1 MALFSATNVFSICAL
16 CSTRRQARECRIGF
30 KIVFVGCNWSVGF
43 LYKFL
48 SCAYSYPLV
57 PSGSYNSC
65 IAIRLKYAYFC
76 LPRRCKHLTITG
88 VAIKNCEEM
97 MKSNLFANCVFAVCL
112 LTGIMLVQSQFSNV
126 YAAAENSATDK
137 ILAEAWTAYNIGNYK
152 KTISLVEPLAG
163 DGNPRAQV
171 MLGRC
176 YENGLGV
183 EQDMA
188 VAAQWF
194 QLAAEQN
201 DSEAQVLLAY
211 CYEVGAG
218 VPKNPREVMNLM
230 TRAAESGNAEA
241 QFNLALNY
249 SQGLYGAPKNELE
262 SFRWASL
269 AAQKGYAQA
278 ERFLGAC
285 YEYGFGV
292 NADPVLS
299 AEWYKKAAAQG
310 LERDGSIFNFVR
322 QYNMD

>member
-1 MALFSATNVFSICAL
+1 MKRHLVTALCAAFLLIGACAL
-16 CSTRRQARECRIGF
+16 GASLAQ
-30 KIVFVGCNWSVGF
+30 
-43 LYKFL
+43 
-48 SCAYSYPLV
+48 
-57 PSGSYNSC
+57 
-65 IAIRLKYAYFC
+65 
-76 LPRRCKHLTITG
+76 
-88 VAIKNCEEM
+88 
-97 MKSNLFANCVFAVCL
+97 
-112 LTGIMLVQSQFSNV
+112 
-126 YAAAENSATDK
+126 AAAGAADRA
-137 ILAEAWTAYNIGNYK
+137 LQEAWTAYNIGNYQ
-152 KTISLVEPLAG
+152 KTLRLIEPLAG

-183 EQDMA
+183 KQDLG

-218 VPKNPREVMNLM
+218 VPKDPQQVMNLM

-249 SQGLYGAPKNELE
+249 SQGLYGAPKNEQE

-269 AAQKGYAQA
+269 SAQQGYAQA

-292 NADPVLS
+292 TADQAQAQAWYAK
-299 AEWYKKAAAQG
+299 AEAQG
-310 LERDGSIFNFVR
+310 LSREGSIFNKVTDYTMPASEAV
-322 QYNMD
+322 QQ

>member
-1 MALFSATNVFSICAL
+1 MKQLCVAALLCAALVAGSA
-16 CSTRRQARECRIGF
+16 
-30 KIVFVGCNWSVGF
+30 
-43 LYKFL
+43 
-48 SCAYSYPLV
+48 P
-57 PSGSYNSC
+57 
-65 IAIRLKYAYFC
+65 
-76 LPRRCKHLTITG
+76 G
-88 VAIKNCEEM
+88 V
-97 MKSNLFANCVFAVCL
+97 
-112 LTGIMLVQSQFSNV
+112 Q
-126 YAAAENSATDK
+126 AAASGTDR
-137 ILAEAWTAYNIGNYK
+137 ILQDAWTAYNIGNYK
-152 KTISLVEPLAG
+152 KTLSLIEPLAG
-163 DGNPRAQV
+163 DGNARAQV

-183 EQDMA
+183 TQDLA

-218 VPKNPREVMNLM
+218 VPKDPRQVMNLM

-249 SQGLYGAPKNELE
+249 SQGLYGAPKNERE

-269 AAQKGYAQA
+269 SAQQGYAQA

-292 NADPVLS
+292 NADQAQAQAWYAR
-299 AEWYKKAAAQG
+299 AEAQG
-310 LERDGSIFNFVR
+310 LSREGSIFNKVTTYTMP
-322 QYNMD
+322 QGETESQQPQQ